1 MHHENYTTNFTLLA
15 VQLLILPK
23 LNNEYIYIYTYIRM
37 PKFSNTVGNKRLTFM
52 DNSTRLRNL
61 KWQ

>member
-23 LNNEYIYIYTYIRM
+23 LNNEYTYIYTHIY
-37 PKFSNTVGNKRLTFM
+37 SNAKVLQHCWK
-52 DNSTRLRNL
+52 
-61 KWQ
+61 

>member
-23 LNNEYIYIYTYIRM
+23 LNNEYIYIYTHIFECQSS
-37 PKFSNTVGNKRLTFM
+37 PTLLEINA
-52 DNSTRLRNL
+52 
-61 KWQ
+61 